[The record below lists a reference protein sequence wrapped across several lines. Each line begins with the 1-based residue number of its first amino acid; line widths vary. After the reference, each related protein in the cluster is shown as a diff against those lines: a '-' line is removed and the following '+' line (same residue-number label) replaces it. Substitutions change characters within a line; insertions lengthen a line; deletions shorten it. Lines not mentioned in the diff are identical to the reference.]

1 MGHGRDR
8 RNAKRVGY
16 VCQVE
21 CETDSEA
28 ESGASV
34 SISQTTRICDLSLS
48 GAFIDSTTSF
58 APGTILKLAFDAGG
72 ATITASAEVR
82 YTIPQIG
89 MGVRFID
96 LMPEQTAALERL
108 IGAEPRSAPADE
120 WPHGSNGNSGQPD
133 QKLFLGSFNVI
144 SLFDVIQMIE
154 NSRLTGVLKVMLPY
168 VKGEVY
174 FKEGEIAGAATDGE
188 SGAEALS
195 RFLNAADG
203 TFEFKKSTAQFER
216 TILAPSNIGL
226 LLDLLREKDEEAALH

>member
-8 RNAKRVGY
+8 RNSKRIGY

-34 SISQTTRICDLSLS
+34 STRQTTRICDLSLS

-58 APGTILKLAFDAGG
+58 APGTILKLAFEAGG

-82 YTIPQIG
+82 YTIPQSG
-89 MGVRFID
+89 MGVLFIG
-96 LMPEQTAALERL
+96 LMPEQTNALERL

-120 WPHGSNGNSGQPD
+120 WPHGSNGNSGQHD

-154 NSRLTGVLKVMLPY
+154 NSRLTGVLKVILLNVM
-168 VKGEVY
+168 GEVY
-174 FKEGEIAGAATDGE
+174 FKEGEIGGAATDGE
-188 SGAEALS
+188 SGAEALA
-195 RFLNAADG
+195 RFLNAVDG
-203 TFEFKKSTAQFER
+203 TFEFKKSAVQFER
-216 TILAPSNIGL
+216 TILAPSNISL